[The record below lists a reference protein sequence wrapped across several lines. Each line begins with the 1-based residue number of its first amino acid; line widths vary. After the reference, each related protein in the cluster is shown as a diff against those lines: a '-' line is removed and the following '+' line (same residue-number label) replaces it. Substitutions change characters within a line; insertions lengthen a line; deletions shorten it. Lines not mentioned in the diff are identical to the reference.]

1 MKCECGYNP
10 ESDFEFCPMCGRR
23 RLGIRTDEDSVD
35 DRGPTQLSFEAERS
49 EVRLTPPAKRFGAWL
64 VESFILGL
72 PSTLMT
78 EVPSLW
84 ALWILVWVWEL
95 VLWTKSKTIGKQI
108 FHMTVVHAETYEGV
122 SFGMM
127 FLREIVGKFLSAI
140 VLGLGF
146 LWVAIDRDHQG
157 WHDKIISSVVI
168 EDR

>member
-1 MKCECGYNP
+1 MYASASSE
-10 ESDFEFCPMCGRR
+10 
-23 RLGIRTDEDSVD
+23 V
-35 DRGPTQLSFEAERS
+35 ERS

-72 PSTLMT
+72 PSTLAT
-78 EVPSLW
+78 EIPFLW
-84 ALWILVWVWEL
+84 VLWISVWVWEV

-108 FHMTVVHAETYEGV
+108 FNMTVVHAETYEGV

-140 VLGLGF
+140 VFGLGF
-146 LWVAIDRDHQG
+146 LWVAIDKDHQG

-168 EDR
+168 EDPISRHS